1 MVKVEL
7 NYNPYLLETN
17 IKFNGQMP
25 RINSL
30 VEKYQ
35 QNTLQ
40 TWVDKMPSIFLMK

>member
-7 NYNPYLLETN
+7 SYNPYLLETN
-17 IKFNGQMP
+17 IKFNGQIP

-35 QNTLQ
+35 KNVLL
-40 TWVDKMPSIFLMK
+40 VYLLKLEKLKVF